1 MIKKTIRLEG
11 LVLRSL
17 DIDQTKEFYQDLL
30 QTEFKL
36 EKNDREVS
44 YYAARDSQRMLFEIY
59 PCIKAVTP
67 PSPNLTFQVLRKNII
82 QERIQNYLEEEMKQ
96 TGYHQWEILDPDH
109 RKITLRQ
116 DEGMDELIALKSVGI
131 HSPNQ
136 LSVRD
141 FYRILLGVKET
152 EKNADDST
160 KYYSFSVGR
169 HDLELYP
176 SDDFVVPASPSFIF
190 ETHKLDA
197 FIDKIHYGVFKQSLP
212 RKLMFADP
220 CGRKIHLYER
230 PKKTSWC
237 EKILDRFVSYR

>member
-1 MIKKTIRLEG
+1 MEG

-17 DIDQTKEFYQDLL
+17 DIDQTQKFYRDLL

-36 EKNDREVS
+36 EKNDKGVS
-44 YYAARDSQRMLFEIY
+44 YYTARDSQRVLFEIY

-67 PSPNLTFQVLRKNII
+67 PSPNLAFQVLRKNII
-82 QERIQNYLEEEMKQ
+82 QERIKDYLEEEMKQ
-96 TGYHQWEILDPDH
+96 TGDHQWEILDPDH
-109 RKITLRQ
+109 RKITIRQ
-116 DEGMDELIALKSVGI
+116 DEEIDELIALKSVGI

-136 LSVRD
+136 LSVKD

-160 KYYSFSVGR
+160 EYYSFSVGR
-169 HDLELYP
+169 HSIELYP

-197 FIDKIHYGVFKQSLP
+197 FVDQIHYGVFKQSP
-212 RKLMFADP
+212 PKKLTFADP

-230 PKKTSWC
+230 PKKASWY
-237 EKILDRFVSYR
+237 EKIIDRFVNYK

>member
-1 MIKKTIRLEG
+1 MVKKTIRLEG

-17 DIDQTKEFYQDLL
+17 DIDQTRKFYQDLL

-36 EKNDREVS
+36 EKNEKGVP
-44 YYAARDSQRMLFEIY
+44 YYAARNSQRMLFEIY

-67 PSPNLTFQVLRKNII
+67 PSPDLTFQVLRKNMI
-82 QERIQNYLEEEMKQ
+82 QERIQDYLKEEMKQ
-96 TGYHQWEILDPDH
+96 TGYQQWEIVDPDQ

-116 DEGMDELIALKSVGI
+116 NEEIDELIALKSVGI

-152 EKNADDST
+152 EKTADDSN

-169 HDLELYP
+169 HNIELYP
-176 SDDFVVPASPSFIF
+176 SEDFVVPASPSFIF
-190 ETHKLDA
+190 ETHKLDQ
-197 FIDKIHYGVFKQSLP
+197 FIDKTQYGVFKQSSP
-212 RKLMFADP
+212 RKLLFADP

-230 PKKTSWC
+230 PKKEPWY
-237 EKILDRFVSYR
+237 EKVLDRFVCYK